1 VPEPSANRRQALIAA
16 AYQRI
21 ASQGFEGLRTRDVAA
36 DAGVNIATL
45 HYHFPRKEALIRGV
59 IGHAMERF
67 RATLPAHGSAVERLR
82 AHLHALA
89 RLVHEDKEL
98 WAVLGELVLRAPR
111 DSDLAD
117 TFRKTD
123 ALWHRTLRDLI
134 EACIRSGAVA
144 SHLDANATAALMIAA
159 IRGVS
164 LPRFSGTDRQRVNQ
178 VFEQLELLLGLS

>member
-1 VPEPSANRRQALIAA
+1 MPRSEPPTRARAPREPPTPRQESTRVPARRQVPVPEPSANRRQALIAA

-45 HYHFPRKEALIRGV
+45 HYHFPTKEALIRGV

-89 RLVHEDKEL
+89 RLVHEDKE
-98 WAVLGELVLRAPR
+98 
-111 DSDLAD
+111 
-117 TFRKTD
+117 
-123 ALWHRTLRDLI
+123 
-134 EACIRSGAVA
+134 
-144 SHLDANATAALMIAA
+144 
-159 IRGVS
+159 
-164 LPRFSGTDRQRVNQ
+164 
-178 VFEQLELLLGLS
+178 